1 MLNRRALLGLLVAGL
16 GLPAMPS
23 GASAQ
28 TKWDLSTV
36 WPPENFH
43 VRNAVKFAAKVKEV
57 TNGEVEITVR
67 PGGALGLKGPET
79 MAALG
84 RGVVPIADYVPIQS
98 VGEAPLMG
106 IGSLPF
112 LAQTYENLKTLD
124 KIVRPQLDA
133 AAAKF
138 NHKILYVVPWQ
149 GHGIYSKDPVRSVE
163 DLKRLKLRTADK
175 NGTDLFR
182 RLGANP
188 VQLPWSEAVTL
199 LASGALNSMTTSSAT
214 GVDSKVWEFTKHFTR
229 IAWMIP
235 TDHVGVN
242 LDAWNKLKPEH
253 RAAIE
258 KVAKDLEPEF
268 WDVAMQE
275 DRTAQEQLV
284 VRGMVIADP
293 TPELQAEFRQASE
306 SMWIDFEKRVGPIA
320 ADVIKQYRQAAGK

>member
-1 MLNRRALLGLLVAGL
+1 MLNRRALLGLLA
-16 GLPAMPS
+16 A
-23 GASAQ
+23 GASVPLMSSEALAQ
-28 TKWDLSTV
+28 TRWDLSTA

-43 VRNAVKFAAKVKEV
+43 VRNAIKFAAKVKEV
-57 TNGEVEITVR
+57 TNGEVEITVQ

-98 VGEAPLMG
+98 VGEVPLMG

-112 LAQTYENLKTLD
+112 LAPTYDNLKTLD

-149 GHGIYSKDPVRSVE
+149 GHGIYSKDPVQSIE
-163 DLKRLKLRTADK
+163 DLKRLKLRTSDK

-182 RLGANP
+182 KLGANP

-258 KVAKDLEPEF
+258 KAAKDMEPEF
-268 WDVAMQE
+268 WQVAMQE
-275 DRTAQEQLV
+275 DKTAQEQLV
-284 VRGMVIADP
+284 ARGMTIADP
-293 TPELQAEFRQASE
+293 TPELQAEFKRVGE
-306 SMWIDFEKRVGPIA
+306 SMWLDFEKRVGSTA
-320 ADVIKQYRQAAGK
+320 SDVIKQYRQASGK